1 MISILKL
8 KRMLG
13 YLKHYYYDYD
23 PSEFGQYGLNVEINK
38 PLPVG
43 GINLVHT

>member
-1 MISILKL
+1 MLLVILLKINIMISILKL

-23 PSEFGQYGLNVEINK
+23 PSEFGQYGL
-38 PLPVG
+38 
-43 GINLVHT
+43 